1 MLMFRKAMVLR
12 AIMKIKW
19 RKIKAKKSGFTLVE
33 IVAVLFVVAIGL
45 VGVLS
50 LIVQNIQSQNI
61 SKNTIT
67 AYQLAQ
73 EGVELVRKVR
83 DTNWL
88 ATRSWN
94 AGMLPGVYYMD
105 YQDALP
111 NILSAGDEAL
121 YKDASGFYVHG
132 GGVAT
137 PFSRVIE
144 IEEIN
149 PSAYRIYSR
158 VTWSDRNNSFN
169 YDVEALLYDWY

>member
-1 MLMFRKAMVLR
+1 MCRYQKATELSMN
-12 AIMKIKW
+12 IKFPKI
-19 RKIKAKKSGFTLVE
+19 IQAKSGFTLVE
-33 IVAVLFVVAIGL
+33 IVAVLFVVAVGL

-73 EGVELVRKVR
+73 EGIELVRKVR

-88 ATRSWN
+88 EARAWN
-94 AGMLPGVYYMD
+94 TGILPGTYYMD

-111 NILSAGDEAL
+111 NIMSSGQEAL
-121 YKDASGFYVHG
+121 YKNASGFYVHG
-132 GGVAT
+132 GGNDT
-137 PFSRVIE
+137 PFSRTIL

-149 PSAYRIYSR
+149 PSAYRVYSR
-158 VTWSDRNNSFN
+158 VVWSDRNNSFN
-169 YDVEALLYDWY
+169 YDVEAVLYDWY